1 MAIGITL
8 RPARHALP
16 SATAALAP
24 RSSREAVLPWLPA
37 AVSAAG
43 ALGLSLYLA
52 FHNYQVDID
61 VYRMGG
67 QHALLRDLY
76 SVHFGGLFFTYTPF
90 AALAFSLFGLNLGI
104 WFVQGM
110 WAVTNIAALAALIY
124 LSIRIV
130 IPRLPRQQAVRRA
143 LLVLA
148 PALALNPV
156 FNTVGLGQI
165 NLVLCLLI
173 TWDLATDRRIGSR
186 ILPLGIATGLAAAI
200 KLTPLIFV
208 PYLIITRRAR
218 GALYAVITFM
228 ACEAIAFLITPSA
241 SWTYWTKEV
250 LDSKRAGALLYA
262 SDQNL
267 SSVLQ
272 RFHHGPVSASVLV
285 PALVV
290 IGVGGMAL
298 AAWAH
303 RRSSGVL
310 GLLVCATTGLI
321 VSPITWVHHMVWVV
335 PAIIWLAA
343 GADRP
348 RRGPLLAGFTAVLFV
363 AAPIWWVPTSWK
375 VTTHAPELHQNY
387 WQLFV
392 GNSFLFA
399 MLAFLAGVAVMLA
412 RRRGVESQGLLSR
425 ELRQRPPALRDCG
438 RAEASTE
445 ERVGQLR
452 PLGTIGATDVGLA
465 TEDLELVG
473 SERFTGRRGMAVHTT
488 EGDGHDRGGSSA

>member
-1 MAIGITL
+1 M
-8 RPARHALP
+8 
-16 SATAALAP
+16 AP
-24 RSSREAVLPWLPA
+24 RTSGGALRQWLPA
-37 AVSAAG
+37 VLSAAG

-52 FHNYQVDID
+52 FRNYQVDVD

-67 QHALLRDLY
+67 QHVLLPDLY
-76 SVHFGGLFFTYTPF
+76 SVKFGNSGLFFTYTPF
-90 AALAFSLFGLNLGI
+90 AALVFALFGLRLGI
-104 WFVQGM
+104 WSLQYV
-110 WAVTNIAALAALIY
+110 WAVTNILALAALIY

-130 IPRLPRQQAVRRA
+130 VPRLQRKQVAWRA
-143 LLVLA
+143 LLLVF

-156 FNTVGLGQI
+156 FTTVGLGQI

-186 ILPLGIATGLAAAI
+186 TLPLGIATGLAAAI

-218 GALYAVITFM
+218 GALYAVLTFI
-228 ACEAIAFLITPSA
+228 ACEAVAFLITPGD
-241 SWTYWTKEV
+241 SWTYWTKDI
-250 LDSKRAGALLYA
+250 LDSKRAGALLYT

-272 RFHHGPVSASVLV
+272 RLHHGPVPASVLV

-290 IGVGGMAL
+290 IGVGGLAL

-303 RRSSGVL
+303 RRSSAVL

-321 VSPITWVHHMVWVV
+321 ISPITWVHHMVWVV
-335 PAIIWLAA
+335 PVIIWMAA

-348 RRGPLLAGFTAVLFV
+348 RRGRLLAGFTAVLFI

-375 VTTHAPELHQNY
+375 VTRHAPELHQNF
-387 WQLFV
+387 WQLV
-392 GNSFLFA
+392 AGNSFLFA
-399 MLAFLAGVAVMLA
+399 MLAFLAGSAVMLV
-412 RRRGVESQGLLSR
+412 RRRGVLLRGHR
-425 ELRQRPPALRDCG
+425 EDGVDVELVPP
-438 RAEASTE
+438 
-445 ERVGQLR
+445 V
-452 PLGTIGATDVGLA
+452 TIGATEVVVA

-473 SERFTGRRGMAVHTT
+473 SESAAGPPAGSA
-488 EGDGHDRGGSSA
+488 DRGGPAG